1 MKAKSS
7 HGFQSKSMAPQES
20 CVATPMVVE
29 PLTDT
34 DAIASLLFMIEE
46 EKMAMDVYETLYAQT
61 GLAIFDKIASSEERH
76 MDSLIKAASALGV
89 DTSSLSTEAGVF
101 TNEEIGTLYTT
112 LITQAALSTENALAV
127 GALIEETDI
136 ADLQT
141 AIAQTDVV
149 LLGQV
154 YSNLLNGSEHHLNAF
169 EYYL

>member
-1 MKAKSS
+1 MKAKMS
-7 HGFQSKSMAPQES
+7 HGNTNANHGTHS
-20 CVATPMVVE
+20 ATPMVVE

-46 EKMAMDVYETLYAQT
+46 EKMAMDVYETLYEQT

-76 MDSLIKAASALGV
+76 MDSLIKAATALGV
-89 DTSSLSTEAGVF
+89 DTSALSTEAGVF

-112 LITQAALSTENALAV
+112 LIAQAALSTEDALAV

-149 LLGQV
+149 LLGHV
-154 YSNLLNGSEHHLNAF
+154 YNNLLNGSEHHLNAF